1 MQRYNLQPGTG
12 FIKRRVNL
20 AGQDPIYQKIW
31 DECYNPKTGA
41 LFFAEHCCY
50 TRKNGIVKYNPRD
63 YQKEMLFLMNNC
75 DSVISLIGR
84 QMGKCCSGDTSVS
97 VRNKVSGLA
106 EITTLKKLFNEFK
119 RCGSQ
124 LVDEE
129 QNVDDPHFKKFVDGY
144 KSNRFEVLTDTGWKD
159 VAKIHKTVP
168 YELWSLKTKTHYLV
182 CADRHLVFDE
192 QMRPVYVDELQ
203 EGMKIWTD
211 MGLEDVTSFQKSP
224 KQENMYDL
232 ELGDDS
238 NHRYYTNGILSH
250 NTVTSCCYI
259 LWYAMAFAEKDIL
272 ITSFGEKSAVENMS
286 KIKSMYEYCP
296 DFLKIPIIK
305 NNETSLVFSNG
316 TRIYCRPTTP
326 KAPRGLSPAIIY
338 CDEFAFVGGNS
349 SAQKSLENQQEFY
362 AAISPAL
369 SATHG
374 KLFITSTPI
383 SETDLFY
390 RLWAGAI
397 NKTDDNNLDLP
408 KDYAL
413 SVDGVLYD
421 DQNLFKV
428 KEEAEKYVEALP
440 EDIRQKYKVVPIE
453 PEGNNGFAS
462 IFADWTKDPEKTE
475 EWARLQRRR
484 NGEEY
489 FQREFCLKFIGKSKT
504 LVNSD
509 KMRELID
516 GTRDA
521 TYKYVIDNDVRF
533 YKELDP
539 ASKYLIALDP
549 SMGVSGDFA
558 AMQIFEFPS
567 FEQVG
572 EWMSDSLNQNGQVEK
587 MRVVTDWIYED
598 LRAKGSMRPNIYW
611 TFENNTV
618 GEGFLCAL
626 REKAMEEG
634 SPEKY
639 IQHAQLITEY
649 GNKRIGWT
657 TDKRNKAT
665 ACSQLKTRI
674 ENGSMVVHSK
684 AYVQQLSNY
693 TLKEVSYSA
702 TDGNHDD
709 LISASLLVIMMYL
722 QEMNSLDLLQ
732 PIEHKKDGKPEEV
745 LKEWLGDYFSSPF
758 M

>member
-1 MQRYNLQPGTG
+1 MQKYNLQPGTG

-20 AGQDPIYQKIW
+20 AGQDPIYQQIW

-63 YQKEMLFLMNNC
+63 YQKEMLFLMNNHQ
-75 DSVISLIGR
+75 SVVSLIGR
-84 QMGKCCSGDTSVS
+84 QMGK
-97 VRNKVSGLA
+97 
-106 EITTLKKLFNEFK
+106 
-119 RCGSQ
+119 
-124 LVDEE
+124 
-129 QNVDDPHFKKFVDGY
+129 
-144 KSNRFEVLTDTGWKD
+144 
-159 VAKIHKTVP
+159 
-168 YELWSLKTKTHYLV
+168 
-182 CADRHLVFDE
+182 
-192 QMRPVYVDELQ
+192 
-203 EGMKIWTD
+203 
-211 MGLEDVTSFQKSP
+211 
-224 KQENMYDL
+224 
-232 ELGDDS
+232 
-238 NHRYYTNGILSH
+238 
-250 NTVTSCCYI
+250 TVTSCCYI
-259 LWYAMAFAEKDIL
+259 LWYAMAFSEKDIL

-316 TRIYCRPTTP
+316 TRVYCRPTTP

-374 KLFITSTPI
+374 KLFITSTPV

-413 SVDGVLYD
+413 SKDGVLYD
-421 DQNLFKV
+421 DQNLFHT
-428 KEEAEKYVEALP
+428 KEDAVAFIETLP
-440 EDIRQKYKVVPIE
+440 EDEKKKYAPIAIE

-462 IFADWTKDPEKTE
+462 IFADWTKDPEKTI
-475 EWARLQRRR
+475 EWKSKELKRSGAEFFAREYECLSCQTFLNIYYNGYYISVRIGDLFNILGETTPDEARIIHKNVGYKIQTTDGYVPFDGISKMPPKKVYR
-484 NGEEY
+484 LKLDNDYELVATADHLIFYSKTKCKPLGEYKPGDKVYTVHGLATVISTEYAGEEEVY
-489 FQREFCLKFIGKSKT
+489 DVLDTPNHNFYANDVLVHNCRFIGKSKT

-539 ASKYLIALDP
+539 ASKYLVALDP

-732 PIEHKKDGKPEEV
+732 PIETKKDGTPDEV
-745 LKEWLGDYFSSPF
+745 LKEWLGDYFNSPF

>member
-1 MQRYNLQPGTG
+1 M
-12 FIKRRVNL
+12 
-20 AGQDPIYQKIW
+20 
-31 DECYNPKTGA
+31 
-41 LFFAEHCCY
+41 
-50 TRKNGIVKYNPRD
+50 
-63 YQKEMLFLMNNC
+63 
-75 DSVISLIGR
+75 
-84 QMGKCCSGDTSVS
+84 
-97 VRNKVSGLA
+97 
-106 EITTLKKLFNEFK
+106 
-119 RCGSQ
+119 
-124 LVDEE
+124 
-129 QNVDDPHFKKFVDGY
+129 
-144 KSNRFEVLTDTGWKD
+144 
-159 VAKIHKTVP
+159 
-168 YELWSLKTKTHYLV
+168 
-182 CADRHLVFDE
+182 
-192 QMRPVYVDELQ
+192 
-203 EGMKIWTD
+203 
-211 MGLEDVTSFQKSP
+211 
-224 KQENMYDL
+224 
-232 ELGDDS
+232 
-238 NHRYYTNGILSH
+238 
-250 NTVTSCCYI
+250 
-259 LWYAMAFAEKDIL
+259 
-272 ITSFGEKSAVENMS
+272 
-286 KIKSMYEYCP
+286 
-296 DFLKIPIIK
+296 
-305 NNETSLVFSNG
+305 
-316 TRIYCRPTTP
+316 
-326 KAPRGLSPAIIY
+326 
-338 CDEFAFVGGNS
+338 
-349 SAQKSLENQQEFY
+349 
-362 AAISPAL
+362 
-369 SATHG
+369 
-374 KLFITSTPI
+374 
-383 SETDLFY
+383 FY

-413 SVDGVLYD
+413 SKNGVLYD
-421 DQNLFKV
+421 DQNLFHK
-428 KEEAEKYVEALP
+428 KEDAETFITKLP
-440 EDIRQKYKVVPIE
+440 ENERAIYKPVSIE

-475 EWARLQRRR
+475 EWARRQRLQ
-484 NGEEY
+484 NGLE
-489 FQREFCLKFIGKSKT
+489 FFSREFECRFIGKSKT

-732 PIEHKKDGKPEEV
+732 PIETKKDGTPEEV
-745 LKEWLGDYFSSPF
+745 LKEWLGDYFNSPF

>member
-1 MQRYNLQPGTG
+1 M
-12 FIKRRVNL
+12 
-20 AGQDPIYQKIW
+20 
-31 DECYNPKTGA
+31 
-41 LFFAEHCCY
+41 
-50 TRKNGIVKYNPRD
+50 KN
-63 YQKEMLFLMNNC
+63 
-75 DSVISLIGR
+75 
-84 QMGKCCSGDTSVS
+84 
-97 VRNKVSGLA
+97 
-106 EITTLKKLFNEFK
+106 
-119 RCGSQ
+119 
-124 LVDEE
+124 
-129 QNVDDPHFKKFVDGY
+129 KKFVKTRDL
-144 KSNRFEVLTDTGWKD
+144 KDLEVLTDTGWVD
-159 VAKIHKTVP
+159 IHKIHKTIP
-168 YELWSLKTKTHYLV
+168 YKIWIIKTTTHTLK
-182 CADRHLVFDE
+182 CADMHLVFNAN
-192 QMRPVYVDELQ
+192 MAPIYVDELVV
-203 EGMKIWTD
+203 GDAIWTD
-211 MGLEDVTSFQKSP
+211 TGLEDVVSIQKTDT
-224 KQENMYDL
+224 QENMYDL
-232 ELGDDS
+232 ELGNDS

-259 LWYAMAFAEKDIL
+259 LWYGMAFPEKDIL

-305 NNETSLVFSNG
+305 NNETSLIFSNG

-338 CDEFAFVGGNS
+338 CDEFAFVGGTS

-413 SVDGVLYD
+413 SKNGVLYD
-421 DQNLFKV
+421 DQNLFHK
-428 KEEAEKYVEALP
+428 KEDAETFITKLP
-440 EDIRQKYKVVPIE
+440 ENERSLYKPVSIE

-475 EWARLQRRR
+475 EWARRQRLQ
-484 NGEEY
+484 NGLE
-489 FQREFCLKFIGKSKT
+489 FFSREFECRFIGKSKT

-732 PIEHKKDGKPEEV
+732 PIETKKDGTPEEV
-745 LKEWLGDYFSSPF
+745 LKEWLGDYFNSPF

>member
-1 MQRYNLQPGTG
+1 MQKYDLPPGTG

-20 AGQDPIYQKIW
+20 AGQDPLYQKIW
-31 DECYNPKTGA
+31 DECYDPKTGA

-63 YQKEMLFLMNNC
+63 YQKEMLFLMNNR

-84 QMGKCCSGDTSVS
+84 QMGK
-97 VRNKVSGLA
+97 
-106 EITTLKKLFNEFK
+106 
-119 RCGSQ
+119 
-124 LVDEE
+124 
-129 QNVDDPHFKKFVDGY
+129 
-144 KSNRFEVLTDTGWKD
+144 
-159 VAKIHKTVP
+159 
-168 YELWSLKTKTHYLV
+168 
-182 CADRHLVFDE
+182 
-192 QMRPVYVDELQ
+192 
-203 EGMKIWTD
+203 
-211 MGLEDVTSFQKSP
+211 
-224 KQENMYDL
+224 
-232 ELGDDS
+232 
-238 NHRYYTNGILSH
+238 
-250 NTVTSCCYI
+250 TVTSCCFI
-259 LWYAMAFAEKDIL
+259 LWYAMAFSEKDIL

-296 DFLKIPIIK
+296 DFLKIPVIK

-338 CDEFAFVGGNS
+338 CDEFAFVGGNA

-408 KDYAL
+408 KEYIL
-413 SVDGVLYD
+413 SVDGRLYE
-421 DQNLFKV
+421 DQNIFKTVEDAKKYIEIQPSEV
-428 KEEAEKYVEALP
+428 KT
-440 EDIRQKYKVVPIE
+440 KYKIE
-453 PEGNNGFAS
+453 PIDPVGNNGFAS

-475 EWARLQRRR
+475 EWARLQRIR
-484 NGEEY
+484 NGEDY
-489 FQREFCLKFIGKSKT
+489 FQREFCLRFIGKSKT
-504 LVNSD
+504 LINSD
-509 KMRELID
+509 TMRKLVDE
-516 GTRDA
+516 TRDK
-521 TYKYVIDNDVRF
+521 TYSYIIDDDVRF
-533 YKELDP
+533 YKDLDP
-539 ASKYLIALDP
+539 NQKYLVALDP
-549 SMGVSGDFA
+549 SMGVKGDFA

-567 FEQVG
+567 FTQVG
-572 EWMSDSLNQNGQVEK
+572 EWMSDELNQNNQVEK
-587 MRVVTDWIYED
+587 LKSVTNWIYED
-598 LRAKGSMRPNIYW
+598 LRSKGSMRPNIYW

-626 REKAMEEG
+626 REKALEEG
-634 SPEKY
+634 NPERY
-639 IQHAQLITEY
+639 IQRATLITER

-674 ENGSMVVHSK
+674 ENGTIRVNSK
-684 AYVQQLSNY
+684 QYVQQLSNY

-702 TDGNHDD
+702 RDGNHDD
-709 LISASLLVIMMYL
+709 LISASLLIIMMYL
-722 QEMNSLDLLQ
+722 QEMNALDLTR
-732 PIEHKKDGKPEEV
+732 PIEKATGSDKPEEA
-745 LKEWLGDYFSSPF
+745 LREWLGDYFTNPF
-758 M
+758 LI